1 MGELL
6 NGVPWSELTAYG
18 VVLFLL
24 LWLMHTVVAAL
35 IHGEIVPA
43 KQVEDWQKIAT
54 TEQAN
59 SKKLVE
65 QNERLFVAV
74 KGLQHLVESSLPRRD
89 DE

>member
-6 NGVPWSELTAYG
+6 HGVPWGELTAYG

-35 IHGEIVPA
+35 VRGEIVPA
-43 KQVEDWQKIAT
+43 KQAETWQSVAQ

-59 SKKLVE
+59 AEKLVE
-65 QNERLFVAV
+65 QNERLFDAV

-89 DE
+89 DD